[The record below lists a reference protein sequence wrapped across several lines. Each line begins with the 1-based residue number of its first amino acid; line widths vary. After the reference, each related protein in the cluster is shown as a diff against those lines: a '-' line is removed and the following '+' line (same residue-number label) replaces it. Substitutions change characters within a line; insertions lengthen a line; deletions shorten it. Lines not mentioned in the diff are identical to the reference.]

1 MEPVWTL
8 ATGLPRNDTGRTK
21 LAEAA
26 SPITE
31 QPGDDLGIADIDL
44 QHRFFA
50 SLINRL
56 AADLRQVTD
65 AALRASL
72 LQELSAYARFHFIS
86 EENLM
91 ARAGYPALAEHRA
104 LHNRLIDELSARQT
118 RLRLCLAP
126 QDVDD
131 AITFL
136 VQWFKGHT
144 QHDDR
149 TFAQYLQPAAG

>member
-1 MEPVWTL
+1 MNT
-8 ATGLPRNDTGRTK
+8 
-21 LAEAA
+21 
-26 SPITE
+26 SPPIAW
-31 QPGDDLGIADIDL
+31 QPDYDLGVDDIDL

-65 AALRASL
+65 PPLRSALM
-72 LQELSAYARFHFIS
+72 QELSAYARFHFIS

-91 ARAGYPALAEHRA
+91 ARAGYPGLAEHRA

-118 RLRLCLAP
+118 LLQLRFSA

-131 AITFL
+131 TIHFL

-144 QHDDR
+144 QHEDR
-149 TFAQYLQPAAG
+149 LFVQHLNRP

>member
-1 MEPVWTL
+1 MTAVP
-8 ATGLPRNDTGRTK
+8 P
-21 LAEAA
+21 
-26 SPITE
+26 PITW
-31 QPGDDLGIADIDL
+31 QPDYDLGIADIDL

-56 AADLRQVTD
+56 AADLRQVND

-91 ARAGYPALAEHRA
+91 ARAGFPGLAEHRA

-118 RLRLCLAP
+118 RLHLRAAP

-144 QHDDR
+144 QHEDR
-149 TFAQYLQPAAG
+149 QFAQHLLAAAG